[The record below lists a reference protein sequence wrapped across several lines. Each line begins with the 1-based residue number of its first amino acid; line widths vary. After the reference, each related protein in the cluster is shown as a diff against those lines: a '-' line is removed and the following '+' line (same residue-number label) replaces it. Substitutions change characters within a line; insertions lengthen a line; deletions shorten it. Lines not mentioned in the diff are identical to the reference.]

1 MNKDKDNTA
10 LQYQKILLKA
20 FGIHAK
26 FKGQAYS
33 LGFVFSEYRTW
44 SGERSNAWIYGN
56 YYAKNYNTH
65 LFFGIYDHRIID
77 L

>member
-33 LGFVFSEYRTW
+33 LGFVFSEYR
-44 SGERSNAWIYGN
+44 I
-56 YYAKNYNTH
+56 
-65 LFFGIYDHRIID
+65 
-77 L
+77 